1 MLRRKSNPETTGKRR
16 QYPDDFKENAVRMLL
31 DGHSAQGVADRLGL
45 SGTQIQ
51 YRWKKQ
57 MMAKIGPVADSLDT
71 QVQELERELRRVE
84 RERDIQKNI
93 SHFQPSR
100 AADVYPAVER
110 IVSERIVSE
119 RIGSKAQVCKV
130 LAVSRSAFHVWQKR
144 IPTQH
149 ELEDALIMS
158 NDQSNLS

>member
-1 MLRRKSNPETTGKRR
+1 MSRRKLKPEVTGKRR
-16 QYPDDFKENAVRMLL
+16 HYPDDFKEDAVRMLL
-31 DGHSAQGVADRLGL
+31 DGHSAQSVADRLGL
-45 SGTQIQ
+45 SGTQIL

-57 MMAKIGPVADSLDT
+57 MMAKIGPVANSLDT
-71 QVQELERELRRVE
+71 RVQELERELRRVE

-100 AADVYPAVER
+100 AADVYPAV
-110 IVSERIVSE
+110 ERIVSE